1 MATKKHGEVLWGLG
15 MDLAA
20 SAGNLGYMLGAGETE
35 GSKARWFP
43 PVLVILFHQVLLR
56 VLWKEGSLVQYGGG
70 CGGRDV
76 EGKLPKGGDGWKCR
90 VEQMLAHEG
99 VGMLQAGRLLL

>member
-1 MATKKHGEVLWGLG
+1 MVVVA
-15 MDLAA
+15 
-20 SAGNLGYMLGAGETE
+20 
-35 GSKARWFP
+35 
-43 PVLVILFHQVLLR
+43 
-56 VLWKEGSLVQYGGG
+56 
-70 CGGRDV
+70 GGRDV